1 MTVES
6 NFILPHIPDDKL
18 ASVRAAVKV
27 WCVLCCKKKNKTKK
41 NKLASVRAAV
51 KVWCVLCCKEKER
64 REKKKRTLIC
74 CASLRTL
81 PHCYY

>member
-41 NKLASVRAAV
+41 KQARQRAR
-51 KVWCVLCCKEKER
+51 CCQGVVCAMLQRKT
-64 REKKKRTLIC
+64 KKR
-74 CASLRTL
+74 
-81 PHCYY
+81 

>member
-27 WCVLCCKKKNKTKK
+27 CAMLQKTKK
-41 NKLASVRAAV
+41 RNKTR
-51 KVWCVLCCKEKER
+51 K
-64 REKKKRTLIC
+64 LIC
-74 CASLRTL
+74 CASLSTL
-81 PHCYY
+81 PHYYY